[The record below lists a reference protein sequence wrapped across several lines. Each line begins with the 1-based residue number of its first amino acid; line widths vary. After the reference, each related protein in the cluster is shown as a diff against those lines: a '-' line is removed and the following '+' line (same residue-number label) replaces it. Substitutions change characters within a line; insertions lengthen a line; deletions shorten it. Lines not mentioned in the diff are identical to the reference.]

1 MNDTIRSGRKR
12 SRFSAL
18 LACLLALA
26 LIAAACG
33 DDESADRATPV
44 APPVEEAPV
53 EEAPVEEAPVEEA
66 PVEEAPVE
74 EAPVEEA
81 PVEEAPVEE
90 APVEEA
96 PADPY
101 NGTVGQIETEAYVPD
116 LEAANTDVT
125 IGFGLIGRGIDFHV
139 TVGEGAE
146 RAAAEAGV
154 DLVLLDNNY
163 EADRSVENAR
173 QFVNQGVDAVI
184 EYQCD
189 VPTNDVIADMMA
201 DAGIPIIA
209 IDCPVPGAPF
219 FGGNNTIA
227 GTLGGVDLANL
238 VVDKGWPVESTAYVY
253 LDFTPAG
260 EAAALR
266 RQGYIDGFKSVLPDF
281 PDGQMFDLDTDGTED
296 ALNKVRQWLTGNPEF
311 DYVVVGSIEDGRALG
326 AHQALVAA
334 NREDTSL
341 IMSQG
346 CDNVAR
352 DFLRQNDPI
361 FAGSVDYGPAD
372 YGFNTISLALDI
384 LNGDPIPQ
392 DLFVAHVN
400 CTSST
405 VDTIYP
411 Q

>member
-1 MNDTIRSGRKR
+1 MNDTIRTGKR
-12 SRFSAL
+12 RVRFSAW
-18 LACLLALA
+18 LACLFVLAVF
-26 LIAAACG
+26 AAACG
-33 DDESADRATPV
+33 SDSDSSS
-44 APPVEEAPV
+44 
-53 EEAPVEEAPVEEA
+53 
-66 PVEEAPVE
+66 
-74 EAPVEEA
+74 
-81 PVEEAPVEE
+81 
-90 APVEEA
+90 EA
-96 PADPY
+96 PAAPPAPEPPPAAEPPPAPEPPPAAEPPPAPEPPPAAEPPPAPEPPPAAEGPVDPY
-101 NGTVGQIETEAYVPD
+101 NGTVGLVESDEYVAD

-125 IGFGLIGRGIDFHV
+125 IGFGLIGSGIDFHV

-146 RAAAEAGV
+146 RAAAEAGIN
-154 DLVLLDNNY
+154 LVLLDNNY
-163 EADRSVENAR
+163 EADKSVENAR

-201 DAGIPIIA
+201 NADPPIPIIA

-219 FGGNNTIA
+219 FGGSNTIA

-238 VVDKGWPVESTAYVY
+238 VVGKGWPVESTAYVY

-266 RQGYIDGFKSVLPDF
+266 RQGYIDGFKSVLADF
-281 PDGQMFDLDTDGTED
+281 PDSQMFDLDTEGTED
-296 ALNKVRQWLTGNPEF
+296 ALNKVRQWLTGHPEF
-311 DYVVVGSIEDGRALG
+311 EFVAIGSIEDGRALG

-334 NREDTSL
+334 GREETSL

-352 DFLRQNDPI
+352 DFLRQGDPI

-384 LNGDPIPQ
+384 LNGDPVPHEF
-392 DLFVAHVN
+392 FVTHVN
-400 CTSST
+400 CTPET
-405 VDTIYP
+405 VDVIYP